1 MGWFDCFQKKNK
13 IRIESPENELCIFEH
28 AIVDRLRFLN
38 ARSEKLLRIA
48 KVASRFG
55 EMRRASLF
63 INTRKKIIE
72 EQERL
77 VKQLM
82 EVSEKRAASP
92 QEKEAVI
99 RFLKELGLY

>member
-1 MGWFDCFQKKNK
+1 MGWFNCFQKKNK
-13 IRIESPENELCIFEH
+13 IVVESPETELCIEEH
-28 AIVDRLRFLN
+28 MIVDKLRILN

-48 KVASRFG
+48 KVASRLG

-63 INTRKKIIE
+63 INARKRILQ
-72 EQERL
+72 EQEKL

-82 EVSEKRAASP
+82 EVSEKRTPTS
-92 QEKEAVI
+92 QKAVI

>member
-1 MGWFDCFQKKNK
+1 MGWFNCFQKKK
-13 IRIESPENELCIFEH
+13 IVVESPETELCIEEH
-28 AIVDRLRFLN
+28 MIVDKLRILN

-48 KVASRFG
+48 KVASRLG

-63 INTRKKIIE
+63 INARKRILQ
-72 EQERL
+72 EQEKI

-82 EVSEKRAASP
+82 EVSEKRTPTS
-92 QEKEAVI
+92 QKAVI

>member
-1 MGWFDCFQKKNK
+1 MGWFNCFQKKNK
-13 IRIESPENELCIFEH
+13 ILIESSENELYIFEH

-48 KVASRFG
+48 KVVSRLG

-63 INTRKKIIE
+63 INARKKILQ
-72 EQERL
+72 EQEKL

-82 EVSEKRAASP
+82 EVSEKRTPTS
-92 QEKEAVI
+92 QKAVI

>member
-1 MGWFDCFQKKNK
+1 M
-13 IRIESPENELCIFEH
+13 
-28 AIVDRLRFLN
+28 IVDKLRILN

-48 KVASRFG
+48 KVASRLG

-63 INTRKKIIE
+63 INARKRILQ
-72 EQERL
+72 EQEKL

-82 EVSEKRAASP
+82 EVSEKRTPTS
-92 QEKEAVI
+92 QKAVI